1 MRLGSRKL
9 VGRAGMGAFC
19 SSVPAFFH
27 RKVIM
32 DYQSQIR
39 QYNSAIQRGAGGR
52 NNGGLRKISMA
63 YVQGSKGARR
73 KLRKEEKLLKAKHLD
88 EFRRRAELSL
98 PLFEEDT
105 PEQS

>member
-1 MRLGSRKL
+1 KL
-9 VGRAGMGAFC
+9 VGRAGMGVTGCILSCACPFY
-19 SSVPAFFH
+19 

-52 NNGGLRKISMA
+52 KNGGLRKISMA